1 MERHYPRNGAQL
13 HLHRGDR
20 LSGAENHG
28 AVMPFD
34 QLKRAREVSRPSRQ
48 DMLMRAPSAQR
59 FWLEND
65 QLFQEAWAQWDQ
77 DSPDRDRLLDESI
90 FSPPLRHAIARA
102 WDDPTTETAVKDLW
116 EEVLPGVYQAQFFDP
131 EQISKLRSYLEHVAE
146 ADIPL
151 RPPYGIALNRGGA
164 MLDKRSPG
172 FLAAPSFQSFYRQVM
187 DTYMRPVARLLFP
200 ETFGYDGQT
209 FGFSIRYQPDQDTS
223 LQPHTD
229 ASSVTLNINM
239 NLQDETFSGSEL
251 NFYDKASGDVKQWSF
266 KPGVAVIHRG
276 AVPHAAQPITEGERS
291 NLVLWLY
298 GDGGRT
304 PPPEASHQ
312 KPTAQ
317 ERWTVPP
324 NRPDGFAPF

>member
-1 MERHYPRNGAQL
+1 
-13 HLHRGDR
+13 
-20 LSGAENHG
+20 
-28 AVMPFD
+28 MPFD
-34 QLKRAREVSRPSRQ
+34 HLQRAREVSRPTRQ

-65 QLFQEAWAQWDQ
+65 QLFREAWSQWDEAY
-77 DSPDRDRLLDESI
+77 PHNELLCDEAI
-90 FSPPLRHAIARA
+90 FSEPMRRAIKLA
-102 WDDPTTETAVKDLW
+102 WNEPNKESAVKDLW
-116 EEVLPGVYQAQFFDP
+116 EEVLPGVYQAQFFAPD
-131 EQISKLRSYLEHVAE
+131 QIANLRAYFDRIAE

-164 MLDKRSPG
+164 MLDERSPG
-172 FLAAPSFQSFYRQVM
+172 YLAAPSFQRFYRQLL

-239 NLQDETFSGSEL
+239 NLPTETFSGSEL
-251 NFYDKASGDVKQWSF
+251 NFYDRASGEVKQWSF

-276 AVPHAAQPITEGERS
+276 SVPHAAQPITGGERS

-298 GDGGRT
+298 GDGGKT
-304 PPPEASHQ
+304 PPSVASNQ
-312 KPTAQ
+312 KTTAQ
-317 ERWTVPP
+317 ERWTVPTD
-324 NRPDGFAPF
+324 RADSFAPF